1 MADDASSLTRTQRE
15 RGIRVLETAMRMAG
29 EGGYEAVQMRA
40 VAEQSGVALGTI
52 YRYFSGKDELL
63 IAGLAGWLRR
73 SRRRIEAGGISGG
86 TPVERLINLLE
97 QMATRTQQRP
107 MLMGAL
113 VTALGTTSTSAAPY
127 KLEVEQE
134 LRALVVTA
142 LGPSPDVD
150 AEGVARVI
158 HHVWSSALSRWVG
171 GLAPDGSFG
180 HELTNAARLLVGV
193 PVRV

>member
-1 MADDASSLTRTQRE
+1 
-15 RGIRVLETAMRMAG
+15 MRMAG

-40 VAEQSGVALGTI
+40 VAEESGVALGTI

-73 SRRRIEAGGISGG
+73 SRRRIEAAGVPGD
-86 TPVERLINLLE
+86 TPAERLIGLLE
-97 QMATRTQQRP
+97 QSAARTQQRP

-113 VTALGTTSTSAAPY
+113 VTALGTTAASAAPY
-127 KLEVEQE
+127 KLDVEHE

-142 LGPSPDVD
+142 LGPSPDID

-158 HHVWSSALSRWVG
+158 HHVWSSALFRWVG
-171 GLAPDGSFG
+171 GLAPDGSLAQ
-180 HELTNAARLLVGV
+180 ELTNAARLLVGV
-193 PVRV
+193 PARV